1 MAFIILSS
9 DAYSLTKS
17 PEDSGYEIAFKT
29 GPTVKSPAS
38 GKDGRLHAK
47 KSPENGAWN
56 WDPIYRHQPSSL
68 ASKHAHGHN
77 HIICAAAGWAAV
89 SACKP
94 PCRISFYILVSLVQE
109 STSSPRVDQQSYWCH
124 LLFGVVAPISRHTYV
139 TNKHPHQK
147 LLYRFEVVDVSDPLL
162 NWLRSCP
169 SERSQRTVFGEFASD
184 WRGVPSGAPQ
194 MSIVGPLLFPIFIND
209 IADNISIAITKNP
222 PLRRWC

>member
-1 MAFIILSS
+1 VEKWRFKHVNRLRVTSMELKEFLCLVFTAFCVFL
-9 DAYSLTKS
+9 A
-17 PEDSGYEIAFKT
+17 
-29 GPTVKSPAS
+29 AS

-124 LLFGVVAPISRHTYV
+124 LLFGVVALISRHTYG
-139 TNKHPHQK
+139 
-147 LLYRFEVVDVSDPLL
+147 VVVATP
-162 NWLRSCP
+162 
-169 SERSQRTVFGEFASD
+169 
-184 WRGVPSGAPQ
+184 WRG
-194 MSIVGPLLFPIFIND
+194 
-209 IADNISIAITKNP
+209 
-222 PLRRWC
+222 